1 MNHDKSSAF
10 GKVLLGFASIAL
22 IVAVFAATFERSRQR
37 DLRPSDDNIWFYM
50 TGAELRN
57 PARAEAVRKIV
68 LDEVTPRAASEEG
81 AKRFIMRV
89 EYKENYYAHSVLLGL
104 VNPPAGEAARSGV
117 LPYADAISEGTL
129 KVTAAAA
136 IISLILL
143 IAGLAVTRR
152 VYFLTAAAFAMVVL
166 AVAPRFSSAGN
177 FILFESLDPSV
188 FSGNLVRFL
197 INPGEQFLIFGFT
210 PRNYLFLLTLVVFA
224 WRWAGMWAASYWFAA
239 ALLIV
244 HLSLGALFIAILVA
258 IDLLLRRE
266 QFLRLHIVAPL
277 AFAAVFWAS
286 RESLWEYL
294 NPSLKAVMPV
304 IVGLFAVVALIGFQ
318 ILGRRLRNHPLM
330 TGVPKW
336 LQPLQKRPAYQ
347 SDALII
353 SVGWL
358 VLLPITYAISASMD
372 PVVAKYFW
380 AQLNARLYAL
390 LYPAIV
396 FAIMLWA
403 IQKYSPKLDQRP
415 WLTPLAC
422 GAIALAFILQAPR
435 ESEPYSN
442 FREGMRGVAQASLN
456 PISGPITIGDE
467 AVIYFAA
474 SRQIEGDV
482 PALTDVLSGA
492 KAPATTESK

>member
-1 MNHDKSSAF
+1 MNLNKVPAVRNAF
-10 GKVLLGFASIAL
+10 LALASIAL
-22 IVAVFAATFERSRQR
+22 IIAVFAATFERSRQR

-57 PARAEAVRKIV
+57 PASAETVRNIV
-68 LDEVTPRAASEEG
+68 LNDVIPRTASEEG

-89 EYKENYYAHSVLLGL
+89 EYNENYYAHSVLLGL
-104 VNPPAGEAARSGV
+104 VNPPADTAARNGV

-129 KVTAAAA
+129 NVTAVAA
-136 IISLILL
+136 IISLTLL
-143 IAGLAVTRR
+143 IAGLVVTRR
-152 VYFLTAAAFAMVVL
+152 AYFLTAAAFAMVIL
-166 AVAPRFSSAGN
+166 ALAPLFSSAGN
-177 FILFESLDPSV
+177 FILFESLDPAIFGV
-188 FSGNLVRFL
+188 NLVRFL

-210 PRNYLFLLTLVVFA
+210 PRNYMFLLTLVVFA

-277 AFAAVFWAS
+277 AFAAVFWAG

-294 NPSLKAVMPV
+294 TPSLKVVMPV
-304 IVGLFAVVALIGFQ
+304 LVGLFALVALIGFQ

-330 TGVPKW
+330 TSVPKL
-336 LQPLQKRPAYQ
+336 LQPLQKQPSYL
-347 SDALII
+347 SDAAII

-403 IQKYSPKLDQRP
+403 FHKYALKLDQRP
-415 WLTPLAC
+415 WIAPLAC
-422 GAIALAFILQAPR
+422 GAVAIAFLLQAPR
-435 ESEPYSN
+435 AAEPYAK
-442 FREGMRGVAQASLN
+442 FREGMRIVAQASLN
-456 PISGPITIGDE
+456 PITGPITIGDE

-482 PALTDVLSGA
+482 PALTDVLSGTE
-492 KAPATTESK
+492 APATAASK